1 MCICLSV
8 FFSALVSH
16 GILSPVPCALPR
28 GLLLIRPVWSN
39 WCLLTPHPQE
49 DQGQM
54 EGMVLLTWG
63 SSLGSGAELAQ
74 GFPKKNPECRP
85 TGLQRQ

>member
-1 MCICLSV
+1 
-8 FFSALVSH
+8 
-16 GILSPVPCALPR
+16 
-28 GLLLIRPVWSN
+28 
-39 WCLLTPHPQE
+39 
-49 DQGQM
+49 M

-63 SSLGSGAELAQ
+63 ASLGSGAELAQ